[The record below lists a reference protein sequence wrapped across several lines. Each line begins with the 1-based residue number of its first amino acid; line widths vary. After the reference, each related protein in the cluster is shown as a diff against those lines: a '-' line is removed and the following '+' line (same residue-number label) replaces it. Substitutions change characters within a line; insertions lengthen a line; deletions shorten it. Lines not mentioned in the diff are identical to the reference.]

1 MAWYRYRAREAD
13 GTWFTSTIEA
23 ESAYE
28 ATVAVREMGVELD
41 ALERVASPEPEASSS
56 RSPSAASPSAAS
68 PVAEAPAAPDIGSD
82 HRLEPVD
89 DRPPPAP
96 RPVPS
101 GTSGVAGGIV
111 FMMVGGL
118 FTAIASIFIVI
129 GLGVVLSGDNGGWF
143 FAAFPMIHLSVG
155 LGLLTY
161 ALRGRSERRRIVA
174 EGHVALGRIE
184 STGRNRR
191 VKINGRNPYKMD
203 YEFEVDGRTFR
214 GSHSTMDEAIKAHRL
229 HDRIWVLYD
238 PADPSKNVEWPP
250 F

>member
-1 MAWYRYRAREAD
+1 MAWYRYRAKDTD

-23 ESAYE
+23 DSAYD

-41 ALERVASPEPEASSS
+41 ALERVASAEPALEQPA
-56 RSPSAASPSAAS
+56 PPLVATPPPPTAASPS
-68 PVAEAPAAPDIGSD
+68 

-96 RPVPS
+96 RVVPP

-111 FMMVGGL
+111 FLLIGGF
-118 FTAIASIFIVI
+118 FTAIAGLMMTI
-129 GLGVVLSGDNGGWF
+129 GLVLVLYGNSDGWF
-143 FAAFPMIHLSVG
+143 MLGVPSIHLTVG
-155 LGLLTY
+155 LALLFY
-161 ALRGRSERRRIVA
+161 ALRGRQERRRIVR

-184 STGRNRR
+184 DTGRNKR

-203 YEFEVDGRTFR
+203 YEFEVDGQTFS
-214 GSHSTMDEAIKAHRL
+214 GSHSTMDEAIKAHRV

>member
-1 MAWYRYRAREAD
+1 MPWYRYRAKDPD

-23 ESAYE
+23 DSAYD

-41 ALERVASPEPEASSS
+41 ALERVASPEPNPTPASH
-56 RSPSAASPSAAS
+56 
-68 PVAEAPAAPDIGSD
+68 GSVPMVHELEPR

-96 RPVPS
+96 REVPP
-101 GTSGVAGGIV
+101 GTSGVAGGFV
-111 FMMVGGL
+111 FIAVGGI
-118 FTAIASIFIVI
+118 FTAVASIFIIV
-129 GLGVVLSGDNGGWF
+129 GLGVVLSGDSGGWF
-143 FAAFPMIHLSVG
+143 FVGFPMIHLTVG
-155 LGLLTY
+155 LGLLGY
-161 ALRGRSERRRIVA
+161 ALRGRAERRRIVH

-184 STGRNRR
+184 RTGRNRR

-203 YEFEVDGRTFR
+203 YEFEVNGATYR

-238 PADPSKNVEWPP
+238 PDDPSKNVEWPP